1 MIFIVTK
8 LAIKIEIIKR
18 ISLIINAETRRK
30 MPKFAEE
37 IFDFPDGHIGSITYR
52 NYRAYSGF
60 EANDNA
66 LKPYILSLFKYI
78 KRRRYSL

>member
-30 MPKFAEE
+30 MPKFAERKFL
-37 IFDFPDGHIGSITYR
+37 ISPMGI
-52 NYRAYSGF
+52 
-60 EANDNA
+60 
-66 LKPYILSLFKYI
+66 
-78 KRRRYSL
+78 